1 MTPPLTT
8 TLAALAD
15 ALRSAR
21 DPWWIIGSAAVA
33 LHGADAG
40 VVGDVDVL
48 TSHRDAAML
57 CATQNLQIASTTP
70 VPPTPV
76 PPSPGPPTPGERFR
90 SRLFARW
97 TAPPLAVEVMAD
109 LAVSTQTGWHRVRPT
124 TRVPLET
131 DGGPIFIPSADE
143 MIAILHL
150 FGRDKDLGRAVALI
164 AR

>member
-1 MTPPLTT
+1 MTPALTT
-8 TLAALAD
+8 TLAAVAD

-57 CATQNLQIASTTP
+57 CATQNLEIASPTP

-76 PPSPGPPTPGERFR
+76 PPTPRQLFR

-109 LAVSTQTGWHRVRPT
+109 LAVSTPAGWHRVRPT

-131 DGGPIFIPSADE
+131 DGGAVFIPSADE

-150 FGRDKDLGRAVALI
+150 FGRDKDLFRAAALI